1 MLYFETGR
9 KNLLSIL
16 SLPQGSLK
24 SHSSHIKKRRRS
36 VSRKQGQDQGHFRSS
51 RREEIEEDKIHAL
64 VRIQLSNS
72 KSQKLVFNSMNKI
85 ED

>member
-24 SHSSHIKKRRRS
+24 SHSSLTSKEEEVSQENKVKIRVIFGQVEEKK
-36 VSRKQGQDQGHFRSS
+36 
-51 RREEIEEDKIHAL
+51 
-64 VRIQLSNS
+64 SN
-72 KSQKLVFNSMNKI
+72 KTKYMPW
-85 ED
+85 